1 MPERLNYLLS
11 EFATCPIHFIK
22 TLMIGYKSVD
32 DAKQLEF
39 PHVFVVG
46 DIFFSHGTF
55 IQVLFLTLLDIRP

>member
-1 MPERLNYLLS
+1 
-11 EFATCPIHFIK
+11 
-22 TLMIGYKSVD
+22 MIGYKSVD

-55 IQVLFLTLLDIRP
+55 IQVLFLTSLDIRP